1 MIGRMLSKWMAQG
14 VLQGLYDLCKGV
26 DDFVLGAE
34 AGLHLGAQASQTFFE
49 FVEGFIMEF

>member
-1 MIGRMLSKWMAQG
+1 MAQG